1 MVENTQ
7 KERVI
12 ITNGV
17 PDLSLMPPD
26 VLDMI
31 AAVLELNIEKA
42 VDETKKVKKYFKVDK
57 RCRVRFI

>member
-31 AAVLELNIEKA
+31 AAVLELNIEK
-42 VDETKKVKKYFKVDK
+42 VIDETKKS
-57 RCRVRFI
+57 

>member
-1 MVENTQ
+1 MET
-7 KERVI
+7 EREI

-31 AAVLELNIEKA
+31 VAVLELNIEKA
-42 VDETKKVKKYFKVDK
+42 IDESKKS
-57 RCRVRFI
+57 

>member
-1 MVENTQ
+1 MENMGT
-7 KERVI
+7 ERVI
-12 ITNGV
+12 ITNGA

-42 VDETKKVKKYFKVDK
+42 IEETKKS
-57 RCRVRFI
+57 

>member
-1 MVENTQ
+1 MENMGT
-7 KERVI
+7 ERVI
-12 ITNGV
+12 ITNGA

-31 AAVLELNIEKA
+31 AAVLELKKR
-42 VDETKKVKKYFKVDK
+42 KKVKKYFKVDK

>member
-1 MVENTQ
+1 MENMGT
-7 KERVI
+7 EREI
-12 ITNGV
+12 ITNEA

-42 VDETKKVKKYFKVDK
+42 VDETKKS
-57 RCRVRFI
+57 

>member
-1 MVENTQ
+1 MENTQ
-7 KERVI
+7 KEREVAV
-12 ITNGV
+12 NGI

-42 VDETKKVKKYFKVDK
+42 IDETKKS
-57 RCRVRFI
+57 